1 MTEPLYGRTTLKHV
15 SEGHKTFL
23 ESIRNRRTGT
33 FLSIVRSI
41 SPRLADHTHEYSRAE
56 PGSVLRV
63 SLMINGSIIERRWSA
78 TAGGRPGGIP
88 VPTPFIL
95 PPYIL
100 HTFRDGPGRC
110 ETIIARQYLRSY
122 TMHPAPSHQRRST
135 YRAVRP
141 FAHSFTAHCSF
152 VIRPSH
158 THGPHYAPCLS
169 RPWRSVC
176 GSKLDNNE
184 KKKTTTHKTNIDVNV
199 SRDKSNM
206 CVNFEFRSP
215 KITAK

>member
-88 VPTPFIL
+88 APTPCIL
-95 PPYIL
+95 L
-100 HTFRDGPGRC
+100 HHISAAQRTVPSVRSLIRSPLTVRLLFDRPIHTVRITRLACPVRDGPSV
-110 ETIIARQYLRSY
+110 ARNWITTKKRKL
-122 TMHPAPSHQRRST
+122 QRT
-135 YRAVRP
+135 
-141 FAHSFTAHCSF
+141 
-152 VIRPSH
+152 
-158 THGPHYAPCLS
+158 
-169 RPWRSVC
+169 
-176 GSKLDNNE
+176 KL
-184 KKKTTTHKTNIDVNV
+184 TLT
-199 SRDKSNM
+199 
-206 CVNFEFRSP
+206 
-215 KITAK
+215 